1 MDTQN
6 QDPNFNTPRH
16 NGRVYGG
23 LFLLAIG
30 AIFFLKQADFFFFPN
45 WLFSWPMILIAVGVF
60 TGLKHNFRGAGWLIP
75 IIIGVIFLVD
85 RFDIGLDLHR
95 FIFPAILICI
105 GLSLILRPK
114 RGGGWDNWG
123 GRGRYRRNRN
133 YGQQDYTGN
142 TGNAGN
148 PQQPTTFTDTQG
160 KDYIKADYYTS
171 HKEDFVDITSVL
183 GSTQRIVVSKNF
195 KGGDITC
202 FMGGAEINL
211 TQADITGSVVIDIT
225 TVMGGAKL
233 IVPPNWEIK
242 SEISTVMG
250 GVEDKRQV
258 QGKIIDFNKVLVLKG
273 TAFMGGIEL
282 RSF

>member
-1 MDTQN
+1 MDMQS

-16 NGRVYGG
+16 NGRVFGG
-23 LFLLAIG
+23 LFLLVIG
-30 AIFFLKQADFFFFPN
+30 AIFFLKQADFFFLPN
-45 WLFSWPMILIAVGVF
+45 WLFSWPMILIAIGVF

-75 IIIGVIFLVD
+75 IVIGGIFLVD
-85 RFDIGLDLHR
+85 RFDIGFDLHR

-114 RGGGWDNWG
+114 HGGGWG
-123 GRGRYRRNRN
+123 GAGCYRRNRK
-133 YGQQDYTGN
+133 YIQQDYTGI
-142 TGNAGN
+142 TGNSNTDN
-148 PQQPTTFTDTQG
+148 PKQPTPGTDAPPR
-160 KDYIKADYYTS
+160 DFYKADYTNS
-171 HKEDFVDITSVL
+171 GQDFIDITSVL
-183 GSTQRIVVSKNF
+183 SNSQRIVVSKNF
-195 KGGDITC
+195 KGGDVTC

-211 TQADITGSVVIDIT
+211 TQADITGSVVMDLT
-225 TVMGGAKL
+225 TIMGGVKL

-242 SEISTVMG
+242 SEINTIMG

-258 QGKIIDFNKVLVLKG
+258 GGKIIDFNKVLVLKG